1 MLAFFNELEKLAE
14 SDRNPSSVWA
24 PKTVGAPRSKLTG
37 TQVAKAPAAPSSMA
51 PHNVEPVAKYGPQDY
66 SQPNEAS
73 TPETNPGLEATARI
87 QTPPNVVFGA
97 R

>member
-1 MLAFFNELEKLAE
+1 MSALFDELQKLGE

-24 PKTVGAPRSKLTG
+24 PKTVGAPRSKLSG
-37 TQVAKAPAAPSSMA
+37 VQSPKAPTAPGSMA

-66 SQPNEAS
+66 SQPNSA
-73 TPETNPGLEATARI
+73 TAPETNPSVEMTARI
-87 QTPPNVVFGA
+87 QRPPNVVFGV